1 MPESL
6 ARIVARCLAKDP
18 LARFPDA
25 NALAAALEEALGA
38 LSVAPVPVLVS
49 RVRAAAGLGEPLAP
63 VAALR
68 APPRPPATVDVP
80 RAARLLAAVLA
91 LIAVGAAG
99 LRLLDDPDAFE
110 GAGVP
115 ESAPPSAG
123 SHDHGMLRVVATP
136 WAEVYVDGELVDV
149 TPVGRPIPVAP
160 GRHFVTF
167 RHPAAPDEQRAI
179 KIAPGQSVFLD
190 VTMRVD
196 RGDAGAGRDAGPS
209 VDSP

>member
-18 LARFPDA
+18 LDRFPDA
-25 NALAAALEEALGA
+25 NALAAALEEALAA
-38 LSVAPVPVLVS
+38 LSLLPVPVLVS
-49 RVRAAAGLGEPLAP
+49 RALAAAGLGEALAP
-63 VAALR
+63 GAALR
-68 APPRPPATVDVP
+68 APPRRAAAVDVA
-80 RAARLLAAVLA
+80 RAARRLAAVLA
-91 LIAVGAAG
+91 LIAAGGAG

-110 GAGVP
+110 GAGVA
-115 ESAPPSAG
+115 EAAPPGAG
-123 SHDHGMLRVVATP
+123 SHDRGLVRVVATP

-196 RGDAGAGRDAGPS
+196 RGDAGAGRDAGPN